1 MLAGEQGLLDKLT
14 QALLDS
20 YIDDNK
26 RVKWCPSVPHCGRAI
41 QVAFSFPPSFAVS
54 SFILKSLHSIIGH
67 QFG

>member
-1 MLAGEQGLLDKLT
+1 MCSLPVLQVRRMLAGEEELLDKLT

-41 QVAFSFPPSFAVS
+41 QVRAAPAAPGPRHKA
-54 SFILKSLHSIIGH
+54 
-67 QFG
+67 

>member
-1 MLAGEQGLLDKLT
+1 MLEGEEELLDKLT

-41 QVAFSFPPSFAVS
+41 QVGAAAAAATDE
-54 SFILKSLHSIIGH
+54 
-67 QFG
+67 QA